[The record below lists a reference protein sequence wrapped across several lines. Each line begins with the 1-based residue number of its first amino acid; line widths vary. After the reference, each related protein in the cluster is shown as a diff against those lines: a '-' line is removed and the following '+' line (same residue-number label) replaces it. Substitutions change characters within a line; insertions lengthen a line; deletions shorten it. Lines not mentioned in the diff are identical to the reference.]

1 MKSIFAAM
9 VAVAFIAGAVP
20 ASAAGARGGSP
31 GGGAVGHG
39 TVGHGTMGGG
49 LHLRGARVA
58 PPPTTPDMQSRI
70 PAQLPEPARPPA
82 INGPLTPNGM
92 PSMGNGLR

>member
-20 ASAAGARGGSP
+20 ASAAGARGGSHGGSP
-31 GGGAVGHG
+31 GGTTGSGV
-39 TVGHGTMGGG
+39 
-49 LHLRGARVA
+49 HLRGTRVA
-58 PPPTTPDMQSRI
+58 PPPSVPNMQSRI
-70 PAQLPEPARPPA
+70 PAPLPEPARPPA